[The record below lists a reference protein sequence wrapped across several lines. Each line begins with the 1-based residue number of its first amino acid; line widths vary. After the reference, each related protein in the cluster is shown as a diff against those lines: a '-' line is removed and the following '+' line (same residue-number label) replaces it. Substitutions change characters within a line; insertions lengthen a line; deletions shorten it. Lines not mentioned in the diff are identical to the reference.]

1 MVSAMMRQT
10 TPIVNMMVETVVDPA
25 LTKNSVLNVCVSAVL
40 RVMKCLMLMLEMVFA
55 MMK

>member
-10 TPIVNMMVETVVDPA
+10 MPIVNMTVEIVVDPA
-25 LTKNSVLNVCVSAVL
+25 LTKNSVQNVCVSAAL
-40 RVMKCLMLMLEMVFA
+40 RVLKCLMLMLEMVFA